1 MAAGWLS
8 VIHVYRPRSQEDGEL
23 CHPLDEGDLETIN
36 LLVNGE
42 PRAQTWRPIR
52 VQVHQSDEGRALRRV
67 DAPWLGAHAL
77 IFRRPALGDL
87 EGLLLRAGE
96 LLPLDCRG
104 EELVVFNPRLVPD
117 ALDEGK
123 SDVVR
128 FKGSETIMRI
138 ARYAF
143 RSDLL
148 HEVVAFKIPNL
159 RVSPTFVTDVLVE
172 AWRAAGLKGLELQE
186 VWPQPAKRRI

>member
-1 MAAGWLS
+1 
-8 VIHVYRPRSQEDGEL
+8 
-23 CHPLDEGDLETIN
+23 
-36 LLVNGE
+36 
-42 PRAQTWRPIR
+42 
-52 VQVHQSDEGRALRRV
+52 
-67 DAPWLGAHAL
+67 
-77 IFRRPALGDL
+77 
-87 EGLLLRAGE
+87 
-96 LLPLDCRG
+96 
-104 EELVVFNPRLVPD
+104 
-117 ALDEGK
+117 
-123 SDVVR
+123 
-128 FKGSETIMRI
+128 MRI